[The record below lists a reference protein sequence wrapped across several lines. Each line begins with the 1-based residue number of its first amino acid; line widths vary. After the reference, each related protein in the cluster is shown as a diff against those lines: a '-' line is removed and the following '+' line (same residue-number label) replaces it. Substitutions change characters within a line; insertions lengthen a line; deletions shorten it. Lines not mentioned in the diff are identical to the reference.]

1 MNWPLIQG
9 VSLAYTLRLQER
21 VGKEDGWMETD
32 RSISTT
38 LDQCVSLPHDW
49 QPRRDR
55 VGELAQAAAPQ
66 GVSAHENVRCRPKG
80 REGIVVVTSPV
91 VRGGLAEV
99 ISASQARGALWGF
112 GQTLC
117 SHFIEEDSRICLQS
131 KVMKN
136 SIFFMMCMCVRV
148 RTHRSHSG
156 TLQQIPL
163 VMEIPALV
171 NDSDSVTLSLAHQDE
186 PIVLNV
192 MTADHAR
199 NFFCCPAK
207 FSPVLP

>member
-1 MNWPLIQG
+1 MCNE
-9 VSLAYTLRLQER
+9 LATHPGCLPGLHSPTP
-21 VGKEDGWMETD
+21 GKSGYRRQTD

-91 VRGGLAEV
+91 VRGGGLAEV

-117 SHFIEEDSRICLQS
+117 SHFIEEGSRICLQS

-148 RTHRSHSG
+148 CAQVPLRHPAANSTRDGNSRSC
-156 TLQQIPL
+156 Q
-163 VMEIPALV
+163 
-171 NDSDSVTLSLAHQDE
+171 
-186 PIVLNV
+186 
-192 MTADHAR
+192 
-199 NFFCCPAK
+199 
-207 FSPVLP
+207 